1 MPDNHIKERFS
12 ALFLKYHNGNCTRL
26 EAEEILEMLENPD
39 NDNFLEQEA
48 AIFLNSCKDQ
58 NEYKDSM
65 RRIQSDL
72 HQKINLQG
80 GNKIRSGLLDRK
92 LFTILSRIAALLFI
106 PLFLYSL
113 YVTFLTAGNKIVSAD
128 NIIWQTIKVPAGV
141 QTEFIL
147 SDGSHVWLNS
157 GSIFKYPDSFVGGVR
172 QVELSG
178 EGYFDI
184 FKDPENPFLVN
195 AGKLNIEVKGTRFVV
210 VSYPDDPDIE
220 VILESGNVLVYD
232 SDNKDSKPLSLTLP
246 GDKITYNH
254 SGNTISVQKDDIDK
268 YTSWKEGIM
277 IFRDDPMNEVARRL
291 SHRFNVEIE
300 LKGVDIQDYVYTA
313 TFKNESLTQI
323 LDLLMISAPIRYTR
337 TEQKFLNDNTFTKS
351 KIIITKIK

>member
-1 MPDNHIKERFS
+1 MPDNHKKERFS
-12 ALFLKYHNGNCTRL
+12 ALFLKYQNGKCTRL
-26 EAEEILEMLENPD
+26 EAEEILKLLENPE
-39 NDNFLEQEA
+39 NDYMLEQEA
-48 AIFLNSCKDQ
+48 GSYLSSCVDQ
-58 NEYKDSM
+58 NEYQDSM
-65 RRIQSDL
+65 SRILSDL
-72 HQKINLQG
+72 HQKIDIG
-80 GNKIRSGLLDRK
+80 SKKIRSGLPDGK
-92 LFTILSRIAALLFI
+92 LFSILSRIAALLFI
-106 PLFLYSL
+106 PLLLYSL
-113 YVTFLTAGNKIVSAD
+113 YMTFSAAGNKAVSAD

-147 SDGSHVWLNS
+147 ADGSHVWLNS
-157 GSIFKYPDSFVGGVR
+157 GSVFKYPGSFIGGVR

-210 VSYPDDPDIE
+210 VNYPDDPDIE
-220 VILESGNVLVYD
+220 VILESGNVLV
-232 SDNKDSKPLSLTLP
+232 SENDNKESKPVSLTLP

-254 SGNTISVQKDDIDK
+254 SGNTISIQKDDIDK

-277 IFRDDPMNEVARRL
+277 IFRDDPMSEVARRL

-300 LKGVDIQDYVYTA
+300 LKGVDVQDYVYTA

-337 TEQKFLNDNTFTKS
+337 TEQKFLGDGTFTKS
-351 KIIITKIK
+351 KIVITKIK